1 MTGFA
6 IVTTTVGSEVEARA
20 MARALVEARLAACV
34 QITPVASLYR
44 WQGRLEEAA
53 EHRLDCKI
61 AAAHFPAVE
70 AAIRAR
76 HGYDVPEIVM
86 VAIAA
91 GSEPYL
97 AWLGEAWSG
106 KGAAS

>member
-1 MTGFA
+1 
-6 IVTTTVGSEVEARA
+6 

-44 WQGRLEEAA
+44 WDEKIEEAS

-61 AAAHFPAVE
+61 AAADFAAVE

-91 GSEPYL
+91 GSAGYL
-97 AWLGEAWSG
+97 AWLGTAT
-106 KGAAS
+106 AR